1 MGFSSMSVKEAIE
14 NINATSNGW
23 FLPAVQRPYVWGS
36 RYESEKYI
44 CKLFD
49 SILRGYPIGTL
60 IVWNSDGEIPYRQF
74 IEDYSDG
81 DTAQFVD
88 KSLWKRED
96 KWLVYDG
103 QQRLQTLVSCLKYT
117 LNSKILTYNLFYS
130 LDDNDDSESSGF
142 KFVGK
147 NTDLE
152 PGYISMPQLFI
163 QAEDGKVKYRKKLA
177 ETIPESLMDGN
188 EEQFE
193 NIIDKLWDV
202 FVRKD
207 IKSLAYFPIDKS
219 WSEDRVNDVFQRLN
233 MGGVP
238 LSGADLLL
246 SRIKEKS
253 YDYEEKLQLKSKQI
267 FDITQ
272 GYVFE
277 ANSILQLIHLIIKG
291 TPRIAPER
299 VKEQELRDFIT
310 VFDKLKTPLDDFF
323 KGFIYDAFQIN
334 NKSIVGRGAALL
346 PLIVYVYARSL
357 KGIAFAKIE
366 NENFLK
372 MKQFFILSQMNDW
385 NTQTIVTKCAEMAK
399 AAEKDFPLEEIVAFV
414 GKNNRLTELTMSTIE
429 EYVWFPL
436 KVLTPNR
443 SFISAAAVQGRYK
456 PELDHIFPMKLQNRP
471 DDYEVNVI
479 WNMQPITGVV
489 NASKSNTHPKSF
501 FSIPT
506 NQKYLGEYD
515 FMPPSLDDPV
525 WSDHKAFISYRKQLM
540 IDFMKEKYGIEIK

>member
-1 MGFSSMSVKEAIE
+1 MSVKEAIE

-60 IVWNSDGEIPYRQF
+60 IVWNSDAEIPYRQF
-74 IEDYSDG
+74 IENYSDG
-81 DTAQFVD
+81 ETAQFVD
-88 KSLWKRED
+88 KSLWNRED

-103 QQRLQTLVSCLKYT
+103 QQRLQTLFSCLKYT
-117 LNSKILTYNLFYS
+117 LNGKILTYNLFYS
-130 LDDNDDSESSGF
+130 LDDNDDADSNGF
-142 KFVGK
+142 KFVSK
-147 NTDLE
+147 NADLE
-152 PGYISMPQLFI
+152 AGHISMSQLFI
-163 QAEDGKVKYRKKLA
+163 QSEDSKVKYRKELSKN
-177 ETIPESLMDGN
+177 IPVALMEGN

-207 IKSLAYFPIDKS
+207 VKSLAYFPIDKS

-253 YDYEEKLQLKSKQI
+253 YDYEEKLQLQSKQI
-267 FDITQ
+267 YDITQ

-277 ANSILQLIHLIIKG
+277 ASTILQLVHLLIKG
-291 TPRIAPER
+291 TPRIEPSR
-299 VKEQELRDFIT
+299 IKDHELPDFIA
-310 VFDKLKTPLDDFF
+310 VFDKLKTPLNEFF
-323 KGFIYDAFQIN
+323 KGFIYDSFQIN
-334 NKSIVGRGAALL
+334 NRSIVSRGAAIL
-346 PLIVYVYARSL
+346 PLIAYVYGRYI
-357 KGIAFAKIE
+357 KGTAFSRIE
-366 NENFLK
+366 NDNLLY
-372 MKQFFILSQMNDW
+372 MKQFFILSQLNDW
-385 NTQTIVTKCAEMAK
+385 NTQTIISKCTEMALK
-399 AAEKDFPLEEIVAFV
+399 TEDAFPLEEIKQFV
-414 GKNNRLTELTMSTIE
+414 SKNNRLIDLTVSTIE

-443 SFISAAAVQGRYK
+443 SFISAATVQGRYK
-456 PELDHIFPMKLQNRP
+456 PELDHIFPMKLEGRP
-471 DDYEVNVI
+471 DDYEVNI
-479 WNMQPITGVV
+479 LWNLQPVTGVL
-489 NASKSNTHPKSF
+489 NASKGNTHPKTF

-506 NQKYLGEYD
+506 NQRFISQYD
-515 FMPPSLDDPV
+515 FIPADINDLI
-525 WSDHKAFISYRKQLM
+525 WTDHKLFIAYRKQHMLN
-540 IDFMKEKYGIEIK
+540 FMKDKYGIEIMQ